1 MAEQNKDQE
10 KTEQASP
17 KKREKAKKKGQ
28 VAKSREV
35 ASVAV
40 LLACLAFFWFG
51 SSAMVAKMMA
61 LTRWLITQSGQFNVD
76 YNNIQSLSIG
86 IVYKI
91 FAMLFPLFLAAF
103 FMALLANYAQV
114 GFVLSS
120 ESVQPKLSK
129 IDPIK
134 GLQKLFSIR
143 GLVELVKNIFKISL
157 IGFVV
162 YVTIKGEIE
171 NFIPLMD
178 QSVWGILIC
187 IAGVA
192 FKIIFRVCLAL
203 IILAVLDYIYQKWEF
218 EKELKMSKQEV
229 KDEFKQT
236 EGDPLIKAKI
246 KRLQRDAARKR
257 MMASVP
263 EADVVITNPTHLAVA
278 LRYDQTS
285 ASAPKVVAKGA
296 GFIAE
301 NIKDIARKN
310 NVPIVDNKPLAR
322 VLYKNVDVDE
332 MIPANLYKAVAEVL
346 AFVYSMKSSRLPHAK
361 AQRR

>member
-1 MAEQNKDQE
+1 IMAEQNKDQE
-10 KTEQASP
+10 KTERASP
-17 KKREKAKKKGQ
+17 KKREKARKKGQ

-40 LLACLAFFWFG
+40 LLASLAFFWFG
-51 SSAMVAKMMA
+51 SSDMFDKMMA
-61 LTRWLITQSGQFNVD
+61 LTRWLITESSQFNVD
-76 YNNIQSLSIG
+76 CNNIQSLSSG

-91 FAMLFPLFLAAF
+91 FGILFPLFFSAF

-134 GLQKLFSIR
+134 GFQKLFSIK
-143 GLVELVKNIFKISL
+143 GLVELAKNIFKILL

-162 YVTIKGEIE
+162 YLTIKGEID

-178 QSVWGILIC
+178 QSVWGILIY
-187 IAGVA
+187 IGEVS
-192 FKIIFRVCLAL
+192 FKIILKVCLAL

-218 EKELKMSKQEV
+218 EKNLKMSKQEV

-236 EGDPLIKAKI
+236 EGDPLVKATI

-263 EADVVITNPTHLAVA
+263 GADVVITNPTHLAVA
-278 LRYDQTS
+278 LCYDQTS

-310 NVPIVDNKPLAR
+310 NVSIVENKPLAR

-332 MIPANLYKAVAEVL
+332 MIPADLYRAVAEVL
-346 AFVYSMKSSRLPHAK
+346 AFVYSKKNSRAGN
-361 AQRR
+361 